1 MLIKRWNKIVNA
13 VNEIL
18 KEFPETTEVYLTG
31 SYLYRNPI
39 DEFSSLEE
47 QEQKIKDKG
56 RLSDID
62 LVLVPNV
69 FRVNK
74 EVDLLY
80 EWQEP
85 KKLIWKNNK
94 FIKL

>member
-1 MLIKRWNKIVNA
+1 MLIKRWNKIVNT

-69 FRVNK
+69 FRVNE

-80 EWQEP
+80 IWQEP
-85 KKLIWKNNK
+85 KELIWKNNK

>member
-1 MLIKRWNKIVNA
+1 MCIERWNKIERTV
-13 VNEIL
+13 VQIL

-31 SYLYRNPI
+31 SYLYRKPV

-62 LVLVPNV
+62 LILVPNV
-69 FRVNK
+69 FRVTEK
-74 EVDLLY
+74 VDLLY
-80 EWQEP
+80 LWQEP